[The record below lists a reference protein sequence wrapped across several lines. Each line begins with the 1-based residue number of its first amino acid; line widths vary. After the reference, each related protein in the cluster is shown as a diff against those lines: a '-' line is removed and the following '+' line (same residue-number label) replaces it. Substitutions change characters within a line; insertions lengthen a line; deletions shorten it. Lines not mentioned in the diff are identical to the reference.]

1 VSIFCDRFN
10 AKQNEKR
17 KSIRNAKFYFIL
29 LYFFFLTHVNLTFL
43 IANVLR
49 LTAMWKIKKKRNV
62 LKIHSKQCHRCVVI
76 YEKHKNVLQYKESE
90 CEEKDHFKLSALTS
104 RSVIKSELNR
114 GVANASHPNV
124 NGKVSTSDRF
134 YRSYGDR
141 DRDDCKQNRPQK
153 LLFFCFSF
161 PK

>member
-1 VSIFCDRFN
+1 
-10 AKQNEKR
+10 
-17 KSIRNAKFYFIL
+17 
-29 LYFFFLTHVNLTFL
+29 
-43 IANVLR
+43 
-49 LTAMWKIKKKRNV
+49 
-62 LKIHSKQCHRCVVI
+62 
-76 YEKHKNVLQYKESE
+76 VLQYKESE